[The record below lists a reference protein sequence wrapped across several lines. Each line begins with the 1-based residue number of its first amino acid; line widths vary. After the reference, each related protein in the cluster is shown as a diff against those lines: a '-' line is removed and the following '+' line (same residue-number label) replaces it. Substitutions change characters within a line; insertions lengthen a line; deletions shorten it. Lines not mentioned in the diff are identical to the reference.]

1 MKVLNR
7 DEMLAFEDKACESY
21 HLTRRLLME
30 NAGRSLYDIV
40 KPMTSDDNKVIIVA
54 GRGNN
59 GGDAFVLARQLYNN
73 QIDFELFVV
82 GDIEKIKG
90 EAYLNYDLLKKLKMK
105 VHHINE
111 KYDIKELK
119 SRIHKKDIL
128 VDGLLGLGIKGPVRD
143 LEAAVIEAINLA
155 NNYVLSIDL
164 PSGVHGDTGIV
175 NNIAVHANKTVAMGL
190 PKIGNILYPGAAHNG
205 QLVIGDIGISKTIAK
220 EISGSHYLITKS
232 WAKDFMPKRIENSHK
247 GTYGK
252 ASIIAGSRGMSGAA
266 ILTALAALKSGIGGV
281 ELYIPESIDLIISTK
296 VAEIITHPLKET
308 QKGMMNIGSI
318 GQIIK
323 GIQKGNV
330 VAIGPGCGNSNEIFE
345 LIKQILEQIDL
356 PLIIDADGLNALSKE
371 VEILKKRQSKVIL
384 TPHIGEM
391 ARLIDRP
398 KEEVIKNQV
407 EVAKEF
413 AKEYDIIL
421 VLKSARTIIA
431 LPNGDIYINTKG
443 NSGMSTAGTGDIL
456 TGIITALVA
465 QGIKAEIAAVLGVF
479 IHGYSGD
486 IMVKET
492 GASGMIA
499 EDIIKGISEVF
510 KALE

>member
-7 DEMLAFEDKACESY
+7 EEMLAFEEKACESY

-30 NAGRSLYDIV
+30 NAGRSLFDIV
-40 KPMTSDDNKVIIVA
+40 KPMTSDDNKVVIIA

-73 QIDFELFVV
+73 RIDFELFII
-82 GDIEKIKG
+82 GDVEKIQG

-119 SRIHKKDIL
+119 SRIHKKDII
-128 VDGLLGLGIKGPVRD
+128 VDGLLGLGISGPVKD
-143 LEAAVIEAINLA
+143 LESAVIQAINMM

-164 PSGVHGDTGIV
+164 PSGVHGDTSHV
-175 NNIAVHANKTVAMGL
+175 NNIAVHANKTVTMGL
-190 PKIGNILYPGAAHNG
+190 PKIGNILYPGAAYNG
-205 QLVIGDIGISKTIAK
+205 SLVIGDIGITKDIAN
-220 EISGSHYLITKS
+220 EITGSHYLITKD
-232 WAKDFMPKRIENSHK
+232 WAKQYMPKRIENSHK

-318 GQIIK
+318 GEIIS
-323 GIQKGNV
+323 GIQNGNV

-345 LIKQILEQIDL
+345 LINQMLEQVDL
-356 PLIIDADGLNALSKE
+356 PMIIDADGLNALAKDID
-371 VEILKKRQSKVIL
+371 ILKKRQSKVIL

-398 KEEVIKNQV
+398 KEEVIQNQI
-407 EVAKEF
+407 EIAKTF
-413 AKEYDIIL
+413 AKKYDIIL

-431 LPNGDIYINTKG
+431 LPNGDIYINTNG

-456 TGIITALVA
+456 TGVITALVA
-465 QGIKAEIAAVLGVF
+465 QGIKAEIAAILGVY

-486 IMVKET
+486 IMVEQT

-499 EDIIKGISEVF
+499 EDIIRGISEVF